1 MINTY
6 LLLCI
11 YTTIKFWKL
20 MKIINRIYK
29 SINMGYL
36 KISQI
41 YQIAKMILASLSSKK
56 KHFSDKILKMK
67 LTNSWIDTNKLSIQD
82 NFENK

>member
-1 MINTY
+1 
-6 LLLCI
+6 
-11 YTTIKFWKL
+11 
-20 MKIINRIYK
+20 
-29 SINMGYL
+29 MGYL

-67 LTNSWIDTNKLSIQD
+67 LTNS
-82 NFENK
+82 

>member
-1 MINTY
+1 
-6 LLLCI
+6 
-11 YTTIKFWKL
+11 

-67 LTNSWIDTNKLSIQD
+67 LTNS
-82 NFENK
+82 